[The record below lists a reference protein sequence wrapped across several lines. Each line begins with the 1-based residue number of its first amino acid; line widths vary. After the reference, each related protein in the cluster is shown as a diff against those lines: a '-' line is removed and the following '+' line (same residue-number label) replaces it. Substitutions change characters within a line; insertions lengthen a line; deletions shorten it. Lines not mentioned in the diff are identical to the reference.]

1 MGRML
6 MVLSADGT
14 IESLVDDGP
23 PFDEVELLDCHKGE
37 AGDVFEFGQA
47 WRGLLEKH
55 FGATLPPYV
64 KIKAKDEPA
73 EEAERR
79 LTERIKKDVIALRRV
94 IKDPVLL
101 QWDEQGL
108 MKIGIEPSGLGSAC
122 DQRAMVHY
130 QDLGCTEVSY
140 TPNGVAVRIY
150 DDSGSPPVFEWQ
162 IDAEE
167 LLAWRDGAA
176 HRNG

>member
-37 AGDVFEFGQA
+37 AGDVFG
-47 WRGLLEKH
+47 
-55 FGATLPPYV
+55 
-64 KIKAKDEPA
+64 
-73 EEAERR
+73 
-79 LTERIKKDVIALRRV
+79 V

-101 QWDEQGL
+101 QWDERGL
-108 MKIGIEPSGLGSAC
+108 MKIGIEPSGLGNAC

-162 IDAEE
+162 IYAED